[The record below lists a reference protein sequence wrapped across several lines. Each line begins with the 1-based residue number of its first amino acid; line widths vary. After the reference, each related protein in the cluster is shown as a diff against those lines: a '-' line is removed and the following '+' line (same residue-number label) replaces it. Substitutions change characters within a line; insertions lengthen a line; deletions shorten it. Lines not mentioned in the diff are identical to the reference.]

1 LREENM
7 DKNVIAAMARWP
19 DVPDVFGW
27 LSLTER
33 GEWRLHP
40 QGDALAP
47 VAGMDNALSSGE
59 AISSPP
65 ILTFIGR
72 NYAAD
77 ETGRWYFQN
86 GPQRVYVRLDAAP
99 YILHTTDEA
108 AGKLRFFTHNGLSVD
123 ELRRWWLSDD
133 GKLYAQTEHG
143 PALVAGR
150 DLESVLSSLRT
161 QDGRPLLQRLEQ
173 QWGGSDAFLVEWAGQ
188 QGPPAELQFCPA
200 AAVPTAL
207 GFNPLPRPT

>member
-1 LREENM
+1 M
-7 DKNVIAAMARWP
+7 DENVIAAMARWP
-19 DVPDVFGW
+19 DVPDVYGW

-40 QGDALAP
+40 QGDALVP
-47 VAGMDNALSSGE
+47 LGAGNGLSPGE

-65 ILTFIGR
+65 ILAFIGR

-77 ETGRWYFQN
+77 NAGQWYFQN

-99 YILHTTDEA
+99 YILHTTRE
-108 AGKLRFFTHNGLSVD
+108 GTGEPRLRTHTGLPVK
-123 ELRRWWLSDD
+123 ELRGWWLDDD

-150 DLESVLSSLRT
+150 DLESVLASLRT
-161 QDGRPLLQRLEQ
+161 PDGTAVLERLEAQ
-173 QWGGSDAFLVEWAGQ
+173 HWAGGDTLQ
-188 QGPPAELQFCPA
+188 VKWIDAHGPPAALRFCPA
-200 AAVPTAL
+200 GAIPDTL
-207 GFNPLPRPT
+207 GFVSRPHAA